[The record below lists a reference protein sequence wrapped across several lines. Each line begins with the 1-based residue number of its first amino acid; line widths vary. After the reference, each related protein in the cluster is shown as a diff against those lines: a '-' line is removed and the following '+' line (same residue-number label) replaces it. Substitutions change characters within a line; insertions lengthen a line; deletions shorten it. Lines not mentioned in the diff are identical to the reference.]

1 MPSALDTVIA
11 VPVRNEAERIVAC
24 LRAIDAQTGLAPGRL
39 GLVLFLNNCSDGTPD
54 IVADLLPRL
63 TLPVRVIERTYA
75 GAHAGWARRA
85 AMDAAAAWLDEVGAS
100 GTLLTTDADSR
111 VPPDWVAANLA
122 ALDAGADAVAGR
134 VELIPEE
141 AALLP
146 PSLPAR
152 GRLEDAYDALIT
164 EMEARIDP
172 DPSDPWPC
180 HRTTIGASL
189 AVRRSAYGAV
199 GGMPEIPLG
208 EDGAFVAALLE
219 QGFRVRHDRA
229 VMVWISAR
237 LTGRAAGGVA
247 DTIRSRCEE
256 PDALC
261 DARMEAVPPR
271 AAPLRLARAPAPPAR
286 AGPVGPR
293 SRLGA
298 PPRHPRCGGPP
309 HRRPAAGRRDRR
321 RGGPRQPAPRLS
333 PADAAPAA
341 RPDPPRPSRPAG
353 AATGAAAAPRDP
365 GPPAG
370 RNGALGH
377 RRRLNARFR
386 KDTSF
391 RGSRAEPW
399 LWRETGALPRYPGK
413 GMIPLRSRI
422 YASSR
427 VSPKIGS
434 KAARRAMSTSGRLT
448 MRPRSARLVTPCSRT
463 PQGTMPENAT
473 GPARR

>member
-1 MPSALDTVIA
+1 MPSVLDTVIA

-237 LTGRAAGGVA
+237 LTGRAPGGVA

-261 DARMEAVPPR
+261 DARMEAVPRALHRYAWRARLRRLHGQGRLAHDLAWARRLAIPDAEAHRIAALPR
-271 AAPLRLARAPAPPAR
+271 VGEIVAAVDRASPRLAYRPLMPRQLPGQIRLARLVLPVLRLALRLRRATPALPPVATVPS
-286 AGPVGPR
+286 AT
-293 SRLGA
+293 
-298 PPRHPRCGGPP
+298 
-309 HRRPAAGRRDRR
+309 
-321 RGGPRQPAPRLS
+321 
-333 PADAAPAA
+333 ADA
-341 RPDPPRPSRPAG
+341 
-353 AATGAAAAPRDP
+353 
-365 GPPAG
+365 
-370 RNGALGH
+370 
-377 RRRLNARFR
+377 
-386 KDTSF
+386 
-391 RGSRAEPW
+391 
-399 LWRETGALPRYPGK
+399 
-413 GMIPLRSRI
+413 
-422 YASSR
+422 
-427 VSPKIGS
+427 
-434 KAARRAMSTSGRLT
+434 
-448 MRPRSARLVTPCSRT
+448 
-463 PQGTMPENAT
+463 
-473 GPARR
+473 